1 MRILFAGTPSLAVPS
16 LEKAA
21 HAHEVVAVL
30 TSPDQPSGRGRS
42 PSCPPVKEAASRL
55 GLRVLQP
62 ERLDAAFL
70 EEVRGL
76 APELLVV
83 AAFGK
88 IFRKSLLDLFP
99 LGGINMHPSLLP
111 LHRGPSPISAAILA
125 GDRETGVTI
134 QKIALKFDT
143 GDIYAQEPYPLE
155 GDETTAALTERLAA
169 HGAEV
174 LARVL
179 AAFAAGQAP
188 PVRAQDEAA
197 ATYSHTIAKEDGVIR
212 WEEPAEVIERKV
224 RAFDPWPRAATS
236 RGGETI
242 LVLKSHVYPATLGQ
256 DQDRPEM
263 PGTVRAA
270 DREHGLLV
278 QTGRGILA
286 VERLQRQF
294 RKPTDWRSFLN
305 GQPDIVGAR
314 LGARAG
320 DV

>member
-1 MRILFAGTPSLAVPS
+1 MRILFAGTPALAVPS

-30 TSPDQPSGRGRS
+30 TSPDQPSGRGRATA
-42 PSCPPVKEAASRL
+42 CPPVKEAASRL
-55 GLRVLQP
+55 GLRVVQP
-62 ERLDAAFL
+62 QKLDAAFL
-70 EEVRGL
+70 EEVRAL
-76 APELLVV
+76 APDLLVV

-99 LGGINMHPSLLP
+99 LGGINVHPSLLP
-111 LHRGPSPISAAILA
+111 RHRGPSPISAAILA

-143 GDIYAQEPYPLE
+143 GDIYAQEPYPLK
-155 GDETTAALTERLAA
+155 GDETTGTLTAALAALGAQVLEAVLAGLAA
-169 HGAEV
+169 G
-174 LARVL
+174 R
-179 AAFAAGQAP
+179 P
-188 PVRAQDEAA
+188 PSARAQDEAV

-212 WEEPAEVIERKV
+212 WEEPAVVIERKV
-224 RAFDPWPRAATS
+224 RAFDPWPRASTR
-236 RGGETI
+236 RGVETI

-263 PGTVRAA
+263 PGGVLGA
-270 DREHGLLV
+270 DGDHGLLV
-278 QTGRGILA
+278 RTGAGILA
-286 VERLQRQF
+286 IERLQRQF

-314 LGARAG
+314 LGA
-320 DV
+320 